1 MLTGNQGVFQDMNK
15 EINPVLGGLLIAIGA
30 IFIFALSYGAYAQA
44 SRNIGAEPS
53 SPIDVV
59 SGGRLGP

>member
-1 MLTGNQGVFQDMNK
+1 MNK